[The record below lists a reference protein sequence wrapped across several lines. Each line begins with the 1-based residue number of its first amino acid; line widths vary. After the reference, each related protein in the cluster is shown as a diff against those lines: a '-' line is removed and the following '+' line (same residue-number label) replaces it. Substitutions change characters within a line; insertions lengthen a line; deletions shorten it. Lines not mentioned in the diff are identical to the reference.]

1 MKRPAH
7 SLASADAARYMEDME
22 RRTTVVLQREED
34 EALRSA
40 SKVAGISQSELI
52 RRGIAMVTAQ
62 YRRRRAPRTGWL
74 RLTRR
79 EIDALMADQF
89 GDRDA

>member
-1 MKRPAH
+1 
-7 SLASADAARYMEDME
+7 ME
-22 RRTTVVLQREED
+22 RRTTVVLQRDED

-40 SKVAGISQSELI
+40 SKAAGISQSELI
-52 RRGIAMVTAQ
+52 RRGIALVTAP
-62 YRRRRAPRTGWL
+62 YRRHRAPRTGWL

-79 EIDALMADQF
+79 EIDALMGDEL

>member
-1 MKRPAH
+1 M
-7 SLASADAARYMEDME
+7 

-40 SKVAGISQSELI
+40 SKAEGVSQSALI
-52 RRGIAMVTAQ
+52 RRGIALVTAP
-62 YRRRRAPRTGWL
+62 YRRRPAPKTGWL
-74 RLTRR
+74 RLSRR
-79 EIDALMADQF
+79 EIEALLRDEF